1 VIASPW
7 TLRAASFALVAA
19 AWELTARR
27 VDGLLFPTF
36 SATLLALP
44 GVLLSGELW
53 RAAWVSHQALVL
65 GFMAAIVVG
74 VAAGIVMGR
83 APWADAFLDPP
94 LTLLLAMP
102 IAALIPVVIMAFG
115 LDLFAR
121 SLVVYLFAV
130 ALIAVNTRAG
140 LRALDPSWLDM
151 ARSFGASERRMWT
164 AIVLPGALP
173 GLVTGLRLGVERA
186 FTGMVS
192 VELLLVAVGLGR
204 LILEFQGAI
213 RGDVVYALVL
223 ILVAEAVLL
232 MRALT
237 WVERRFAAWAHEAAA
252 R

>member
-1 VIASPW
+1 VTGSLWAI
-7 TLRAASFALVAA
+7 RAGSFALVAT
-19 AWELTARR
+19 AWELAARHI
-27 VDGLLFPTF
+27 DGLLFPTF

-44 GVLLSGELW
+44 GVLLSGDLW

-65 GFMAAIVVG
+65 GFTAAIVIG
-74 VAAGIVMGR
+74 VAAGIFMGR
-83 APWADAFLDPP
+83 LPWADAFLDPF
-94 LTLLLAMP
+94 LTLLLAVP

-115 LDLFAR
+115 FGLFAR
-121 SLVVYLFAV
+121 SLVVCLFAV
-130 ALIAVNTRAG
+130 VVIAVNTRAG
-140 LRALDPSWLDM
+140 LRALDPSWLEM

-173 GLVTGLRLGVERA
+173 GLVAGLRLGVERA

-204 LILEFQGAI
+204 LILEFQGAF
-213 RGDVVYALVL
+213 RGNAVYALVL

-232 MRALT
+232 MRSLA
-237 WVERRFAAWAHEAAA
+237 WAERRLAAWAHEAVA